1 MTDIGDILGLSRGGG
16 AHAARS
22 KAPKDKKAKQNV
34 ARKKI
39 PRLLYNLLGDQ
50 SQAAAIISSA
60 PTRALQKH
68 HLGDR
73 LQNRAVSILRSNDKL
88 TWRWKPFSNSARRDN
103 EKAKLSH
110 WKRSDAPTD
119 IDYQFSRFNEEIIVV
134 APMENETDRL
144 VATDDWSLEETKK
157 LLAHCHKYELRW
169 PVIYD
174 RWDGKLARTEE
185 ALKTRYFEVAKA
197 ILSYRFEPGRRA
209 PTKDTAPLPSNDSI
223 RVKQPKGVAATA
235 IMDLEWNANKEKERV
250 QLAEQSFRL
259 TKSDEDEAKRLKD
272 YIKRIDIELRKLKRE
287 RSLMNKREGSSK
299 GASTMVRGEGIVSQ
313 IYRAPSENLPRPTF
327 GPGSDGNSIV
337 YLRSSRLANVP
348 SSQVFE
354 KKMVGKIAKVL
365 NELGVPSRPLPTQ
378 RVCDAYD
385 KLRQDIIKLLTARKY
400 YHNKNSG
407 RGRKV
412 PVPKVQEVEEDLLMP
427 SSSSNIYDSGLL
439 AVPEPSSSSGGTTT
453 AHTQSLS
460 GSSAKNK
467 TTGST
472 ASNSNKSKSG
482 GSTNSRKRKAT
493 SLTIKGP
500 KKRSRPSVTHLKDSD
515 DEGFGKQ
522 SYKLELPISKAANSG
537 TKKASSKPRKRQRN

>member
-1 MTDIGDILGLSRGGG
+1 MN
-16 AHAARS
+16 
-22 KAPKDKKAKQNV
+22 KKVV
-34 ARKKI
+34 ARVQV
-39 PRLLYNLLGDQ
+39 RW
-50 SQAAAIISSA
+50 
-60 PTRALQKH
+60 
-68 HLGDR
+68 
-73 LQNRAVSILRSNDKL
+73 LR
-88 TWRWKPFSNSARRDN
+88 
-103 EKAKLSH
+103 
-110 WKRSDAPTD
+110 
-119 IDYQFSRFNEEIIVV
+119 
-134 APMENETDRL
+134 
-144 VATDDWSLEETKK
+144 
-157 LLAHCHKYELRW
+157 
-169 PVIYD
+169 
-174 RWDGKLARTEE
+174 E
-185 ALKTRYFEVAKA
+185 ALSLRYTVHRVN
-197 ILSYRFEPGRRA
+197 IA
-209 PTKDTAPLPSNDSI
+209 PA
-223 RVKQPKGVAATA
+223 
-235 IMDLEWNANKEKERV
+235 
-250 QLAEQSFRL
+250 
-259 TKSDEDEAKRLKD
+259 
-272 YIKRIDIELRKLKRE
+272 
-287 RSLMNKREGSSK
+287 
-299 GASTMVRGEGIVSQ
+299 
-313 IYRAPSENLPRPTF
+313 TF
-327 GPGSDGNSIV
+327 GPGSDGSSIV

-348 SSQVFE
+348 SSQFD

-515 DEGFGKQ
+515 DEGVGNNLTVKLPVQ
-522 SYKLELPISKAANSG
+522 SSKYGDEKSKFK
-537 TKKASSKPRKRQRN
+537 TKKTPTKLKCRP